1 MTLALSHSLLPKR
14 ALVSSCR
21 ITRGLAVAFPASADA
36 PAAVAAGTPA
46 NGFATELKGCLG
58 PLRSA
63 IARGDLAGVRLPSGF
78 TVPAGFSGSFNP
90 GDHFGTVAE
99 AAFLTN
105 VGGITD
111 LASFCAQFK

>member
-1 MTLALSHSLLPKR
+1 MRRTTVGNGVFLGLLF
-14 ALVSSCR
+14 S
-21 ITRGLAVAFPASADA
+21 LAVAFPASADA

-78 TVPAGFSGSFNP
+78 SVPAGFSGSFNP